1 MDQPKKILVV
11 DDEPHVRILL
21 MSRLQA
27 NGYIAEPA
35 FGGVHALEKAR
46 ESKPDL
52 ILLDIVMPEMNG
64 YEVAKRLKA
73 HPDTTNI
80 PIIIFT
86 ASNAREL
93 EENCRQLGVH
103 YVIMK
108 PFLPEVL
115 LAMIK
120 NCLQK
125 KENGLQQIGKE

>member
-1 MDQPKKILVV
+1 MEQPKKILVV

-21 MSRLQA
+21 MSRLKA
-27 NGYIAEPA
+27 NGYEAEPA
-35 FGGVHALEKAR
+35 FGGVHAIEKAQ
-46 ESKPDL
+46 EIKPDL

-64 YEVAKRLKA
+64 YEVALHLRANPVTA
-73 HPDTTNI
+73 HI

-86 ASNAREL
+86 ASNAKEL
-93 EENCRQLGVH
+93 EEKCRQMGIH

-120 NCLQK
+120 DCLQ
-125 KENGLQQIGKE
+125 GKGKNSPRP